1 MYQRDYLLRLI
12 AQMTEVLAVVL
23 RLRRR
28 GEPEQAQAL
37 IDQTMGRLVGLH
49 LADADS
55 LDAEQIASL
64 LRVVK
69 ADHPGPPTV
78 AEQLTVIATL
88 LHESADLRT
97 TDWAFEREYARRVK
111 ALMLY
116 LIVLHDEEPDSA
128 QAIEG
133 VDTVLRALDGYELPG
148 RVRDELWQHFA
159 RRGQYARAEDWLFTL
174 VDDPEAPDD
183 ILERGMVF
191 YMRLCELS
199 DADLEAGNLPRDEVD
214 TGLAELRA
222 IAARAMPGKGEAE
235 GGDA

>member
-28 GEPEQAQAL
+28 GEPAQAQAL
-37 IDQTMGRLVGLH
+37 IDQTLGRLVGLH
-49 LADADS
+49 LADADT

-88 LHESADLRT
+88 LHESANLRT
-97 TDWAFEREYARRVK
+97 PDWTLAREYARRVK

-116 LIVLHDEEPDSA
+116 LIVLRDEEPESA
-128 QAIEG
+128 PAIEG
-133 VDTVLRALDGYELPG
+133 VDTVLRALDGYALLV

-183 ILERGMVF
+183 LLARGVAF
-191 YMRLCELS
+191 YMRLLEHS
-199 DADLEAGNLPRDEVD
+199 DADLEAGDLPRDEVD
-214 TGLAELRA
+214 AGLAELRT
-222 IAARAMPGKGEAE
+222 IATRAMSSDGEVE

>member
-23 RLRRR
+23 GLRRR

-37 IDQTMGRLVGLH
+37 IDQTMGRLVGLQ
-49 LADADS
+49 LADADA

-78 AEQLTVIATL
+78 AEQLIVIATL

-97 TDWAFEREYARRVK
+97 PDWTLEREYARRVK
-111 ALMLY
+111 ALMLF
-116 LIVLHDEEPDSA
+116 LIALRDEEPDSDR
-128 QAIEG
+128 AIEG
-133 VDTVLRALDGYELPG
+133 VDTVLRALDGYELPV

-183 ILERGMVF
+183 LLDRSVAF
-191 YMRLCELS
+191 YVRLCERS
-199 DADLEAGNLPRDEVD
+199 DADLEAGNLPRDEVEA
-214 TGLAELRA
+214 GLAELRA
-222 IAARAMPGKGEAE
+222 IAARATPGDDEAK

>member
-23 RLRRR
+23 GLRRR

-37 IDQTMGRLVGLH
+37 IDQTMGRLVGLQ
-49 LADADS
+49 LADADA

-78 AEQLTVIATL
+78 AEQLIVIATL

-97 TDWAFEREYARRVK
+97 PDWTLEREDARRVK
-111 ALMLY
+111 ALMLF
-116 LIVLHDEEPDSA
+116 LIALRDEEPDSDR
-128 QAIEG
+128 AIEG
-133 VDTVLRALDGYELPG
+133 VDTVLRALDGYELPV

-183 ILERGMVF
+183 LLDRGVAF
-191 YMRLCELS
+191 YVRLCERS
-199 DADLEAGNLPRDEVD
+199 DADLEAGNLPRDEVEA
-214 TGLAELRA
+214 GLAELRA
-222 IAARAMPGKGEAE
+222 IAARATPGDDEAK